1 MTFSQPAEKSGFS
14 LVELSIVLV
23 ILGLLTGGILGGQ
36 ALIKAAELRA
46 IGEEYEQWHTAVYT
60 FRGKYFALPGDMP
73 NATQFWGA
81 VNTAGTNNNCSDPTY
96 DVGTGTQTCNGEGDG
111 LIDLGYEKHRFWQH
125 LANAGLINGEFTG
138 AAGPASNEHAVFGEN
153 APHSKYGSMGWS
165 VSFRGNDAGNT
176 YFFANDYGHVY
187 YFGAQHFI
195 AGAIDPGLAPADAW
209 NIDMKFDDGMPA
221 RGNLIA
227 HWWGRCTDAADQNDT
242 DANYDLQEESPTSCS
257 LVFKKAA

>member
-1 MTFSQPAEKSGFS
+1 MPCSQNSRKSGFS

-46 IGEEYEQWHTAVYT
+46 IGEEYEKWHTAVYT
-60 FRGKYFALPGDMP
+60 FRDKYLALPGDMP

-81 VNTAGTNNNCSDPTY
+81 VNTGGTNNNCSDPTN

-111 LIDLGYEKHRFWQH
+111 AIDLNYEKHRFWQH

-138 AAGPASNEHAVFGEN
+138 AAGSAGNEHSVFDEN
-153 APHSKYGSMGWS
+153 APRSKYGNMGWS
-165 VSFRGNDAGNT
+165 VGFRGTDAGNT

-187 YFGAQHFI
+187 YFGAQHFVS
-195 AGAIDPGLAPADAW
+195 AALDPGLAPADAW
-209 NIDMKFDDGMPA
+209 NIDTKFDDGMPA
-221 RGNLIA
+221 RGNVIA
-227 HWWGRCTDAADQNDT
+227 HWWGICTNAANQNDT
-242 DANYDLQEESPTSCS
+242 DADYDLQEENPSCS
-257 LVFKKAA
+257 LIFKKAA